1 MILRECEG
9 MMKNSGQP
17 NVPVRMESRTAIA
30 ASSGGL
36 DSLLAAEVIR
46 RTGIDVILLHVQHL
60 FSGSEAGRTR
70 LRASAERLGMPL
82 RIVDASEEHLETIRR
97 PRHGYGRGMNPC
109 VDCRIFML
117 KVARRV
123 MEEEGASFVV
133 TGEVLGQRPKS
144 QHFKALQQA
153 AVESRLGDRLLRPL
167 SANLLPDTLP
177 VTEGWVCKEDLFSMQ
192 GRSREP
198 QIALAKAF
206 GIVDYPQPAGGCLLI
221 EKTYAA
227 RLRDAFDRLGRDAV
241 DLDAFRLLRHGR
253 HFRLSERVKVIVG
266 RNKQEN
272 DTLDRFAPGRTRIEP
287 IDVMGPTAL
296 VEGDPMDEELRLA
309 ASLVAR
315 YCDGEAGSRVTFDIL
330 REGVHRE
337 IDVPPLLAD
346 DPQIT
351 AWRIE

>member
-1 MILRECEG
+1 
-9 MMKNSGQP
+9 MMRNSGQA
-17 NVPVRMESRTAIA
+17 NVRARMDALKAIA

-36 DSLLAAEVIR
+36 DSLLAAEAVR
-46 RTGIDVILLHVQHL
+46 RAGIDVILLHVQHL
-60 FSGSEAGRTR
+60 FSGSEAGRAR
-70 LRASAERLGMPL
+70 LRAAAERLSMPL
-82 RIVDASEEHLETIRR
+82 RVVDASKDHLETVRR

-109 VDCRIFML
+109 IDCRIFML

-144 QHFKALQQA
+144 QHFVALQQA
-153 AVESRLGDRLLRPL
+153 AVKSGLGNRLLRPL

-177 VTEGWVCKEDLFSMQ
+177 VIEGWIRKADLFSMQ

-198 QIALAKAF
+198 QIALAEAF

-241 DLDAFRLLRHGR
+241 DLEAFRLLRHGR
-253 HFRLSERVKVIVG
+253 HFRLSESVKVIIG

-272 DTLDRFAPGRTRIEP
+272 ETLDGYADGRTRIEP
-287 IDVMGPTAL
+287 NDVMGPTAL
-296 VEGDPMDEELRLA
+296 VEGDPTDEELRLA

-315 YCDGEAGSRVTFDIL
+315 YCDAEAGVCVSFDVL
-330 REGVHRE
+330 RDDAHRE
-337 IDVPPLLAD
+337 VDALSLPPD
-346 DPQIT
+346 DPRIS
-351 AWRIE
+351 AWRIG